1 MFAEFQTYFLKR
13 KLVFETR
20 QLDSVWPLGI
30 PWNAEYPRK
39 VLPEG
44 TSTSWNLLEFTY
56 HIIGDAMWLPS
67 VLSGSSL
74 FTE

>member
-13 KLVFETR
+13 KLVFE
-20 QLDSVWPLGI
+20 LDNWLGVALGI

-39 VLPEG
+39 VLPEVLRPPG
-44 TSTSWNLLEFTY
+44 ISRITY
-56 HIIGDAMWLPS
+56 HIIGDAMWLPN

>member
-1 MFAEFQTYFLKR
+1 ME
-13 KLVFETR
+13 V
-20 QLDSVWPLGI
+20 SVWNLTTWLGVALGI

-44 TSTSWNLLEFTY
+44 TSTSWNVLEFTY

-67 VLSGSSL
+67 VLLGSPL
-74 FTE
+74 FTK